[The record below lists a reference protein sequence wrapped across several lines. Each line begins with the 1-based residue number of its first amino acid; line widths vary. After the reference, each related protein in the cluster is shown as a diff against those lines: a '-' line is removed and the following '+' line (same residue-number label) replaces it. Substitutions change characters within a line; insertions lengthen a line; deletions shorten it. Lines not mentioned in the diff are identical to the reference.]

1 MEDYLWRQGDRTIAK
16 YVEADEIKVNTIAR
30 LTNDEACGYEEDGVY
45 VGTYSS
51 MLPNLKPK
59 PGIVSKLLGKGTPQR
74 NHLFVNIGPH
84 KLIMKINNKWSSREE
99 ANILAIITATTPADH
114 MHKLFAIGRKSNN
127 GIITASELISA
138 VELDISVKFQS
149 YVLSL
154 NNPKD
159 FETKDDFVRIEH
171 ELRQIAEDEFSKIG
185 VIVQSVAINYGDS
198 QLDKLVD
205 LQSEADTRMKTGIGV
220 RRNESEK
227 KLADM
232 ATKMASLGQSI
243 ENKAMIEAHGEISER
258 EVRTIAKE
266 AAASEGRRLMKQIEE
281 LEAEDDSNR
290 KIRGIARN
298 VEEQKAILQAALS
311 IKSMLPAPDKDG
323 VESDEE

>member
-1 MEDYLWRQGDRTIAK
+1 MEDYLWQQGDRTIAK
-16 YVEADEIKVNTIAR
+16 YVEADEIKVNTVAR

-84 KLIMKINNKWSSREE
+84 KLIMKINSKWSSREE

-114 MHKLFAIGRKSNN
+114 MHKLFTIGRKSNN

-138 VELDISVKFQS
+138 VELDISGKFQS

-220 RRNESEK
+220 RRNDSEK
-227 KLADM
+227 KLADT
-232 ATKMASLGQSI
+232 ATKMASLGQSM

-258 EVRTIAKE
+258 EIRTIAKE
-266 AAASEGRRLMKQIEE
+266 AAASEGRKLMKQIEE

-311 IKSMLPAPDKDG
+311 IKSMLNSNEDG

>member
-1 MEDYLWRQGDRTIAK
+1 M
-16 YVEADEIKVNTIAR
+16 
-30 LTNDEACGYEEDGVY
+30 
-45 VGTYSS
+45 
-51 MLPNLKPK
+51 
-59 PGIVSKLLGKGTPQR
+59 
-74 NHLFVNIGPH
+74 
-84 KLIMKINNKWSSREE
+84 
-99 ANILAIITATTPADH
+99 
-114 MHKLFAIGRKSNN
+114 
-127 GIITASELISA
+127 
-138 VELDISVKFQS
+138 
-149 YVLSL
+149 

-266 AAASEGRRLMKQIEE
+266 AAASEGRKLMKQIEE

-311 IKSMLPAPDKDG
+311 VKSMLNSNEDG